1 MKKIILSICICLAIA
16 SCTSKWEYKI
26 VSAGSKQFDEP
37 LSKYAKFIENVF
49 VVNDSLLNVYGA
61 EGWELVDVYEKT
73 ETVHPNFGDD
83 KYVTGIQP
91 NVRTSEI
98 SFVFKKKN

>member
-1 MKKIILSICICLAIA
+1 MKKIALIALLGFCIS

-26 VSAGSKQFDEP
+26 VTLKSNEKEISKFNPINLQINNEE
-37 LSKYAKFIENVF
+37 LN
-49 VVNDSLLNVYGA
+49 SLGQ

-73 ETVHPNFGDD
+73 ETVHPNFGDNQ
-83 KYVTGIQP
+83 YVTGIQP

-98 SFVFKKKN
+98 NFVFKR